1 MGLQSALST
10 ALTGMTAAET
20 TIDVTGNNVANAN
33 TVGFKESHV
42 NFATQFLQTQ
52 SIGSAPTDTSGGTN
66 PRQIGLGAKVSE
78 ITPKF
83 TQGTIQISANPLDLA
98 IQGDGFFIVEGSQ
111 GEHLYTRNGQF
122 KTNANNEIVT
132 ITGQRVLG
140 YSVDSNFAIQ
150 PTGLTPLQIP
160 LGAAAVAQATEN
172 VVMKGALN
180 PDLDDV
186 GTIPEIIQSGVL
198 SDGTK
203 EVPDGSTATLS
214 AQGRPND
221 TTSPTLG
228 AAPGSID
235 QGTYEYRVTFLDDSG
250 LNESPASDITS
261 LFIAG
266 PSPANKSIDLNN
278 IPTPPAGYTQ
288 MRIYRRNTTSS
299 VPASNDFRLV
309 DQVTA
314 ASSYPG
320 DTASDASIAGNL
332 QLNDQGLGNG
342 AYSYYVTFYNSS
354 SQEES
359 RPTARFGP
367 ITADATNTPRIWL
380 QNLPLPS
387 NNPATGGYDGIKI
400 YRNLANDPNTFH
412 EVATIPPNGPAG
424 TLNIA
429 AFAAAGEP
437 VSYIDS
443 SPDTGTGGISGNPT
457 INLDGPAIS
466 FGLPLVQVV
475 SRNGS
480 NYPNLFQTGEL
491 SFEGTKGGRKLEAR
505 TLTITNTTTVQE
517 LLNFMDESMGVVKT
531 APESTF
537 PSAGYGGTITPDSR
551 LQFTSNMG
559 IENALGVS
567 QSAFKFTPSGG
578 GATSS
583 IQIPF
588 TTTQEAT
595 NGHGATADF
604 VVYDSLGSPLNVRM
618 TTVLESIDS
627 TGARFRWIATSADN
641 VPDTGFSTLV
651 GTGVITTDGN
661 GKFLS
666 STNDHVVI
674 DRGNSPAI
682 SPLDFQVD
690 FSQVTGLSQKD
701 NTLSA
706 GSQDGFPAGTL
717 TSFIITETGRIQG
730 VFSNGSSRDLG
741 QLQMARFANN
751 SGLQQV
757 GQNMYTAGV
766 NSGLPV
772 QGDPGSQGMG
782 QITTGA
788 VELSNTDI
796 GQNLIELILASTQY
810 RGGARVITA
819 VQQLLDELLALRR

>member
-66 PRQIGLGAKVSE
+66 PRQVGLGAKVSE

-83 TQGTIQISANPLDLA
+83 TQGTIQISSNPLDLA

-172 VVMKGALN
+172 VTMKGALN

-186 GTIPEIIQSGVL
+186 GTTPQIIESGVL

-203 EVPDGSTATLS
+203 DFPVPDSTLS
-214 AQGRPND
+214 LTAQGRPTN
-221 TTSPTLG
+221 TTVLTGVSG
-228 AAPGSID
+228 GGSID
-235 QGTYEYRVTFLDDSG
+235 PGNYSYRVTFSDASG
-250 LNESPASDITS
+250 NESPASVITNELTIGAS
-261 LFIAG
+261 GYA
-266 PSPANKSIDLNN
+266 IDLSG
-278 IPTPPAGYTQ
+278 IPPAPAGYTT
-288 MRIYRRNTTSS
+288 MNLYRANSASGVAANQDYHRVYTGPPATTRTDTL
-299 VPASNDFRLV
+299 N
-309 DQVTA
+309 
-314 ASSYPG
+314 
-320 DTASDASIAGNL
+320 DTAIVAAPA
-332 QLNDQGLGNG
+332 LNDQGLGNG
-342 AYSYYVTFYNSS
+342 AYSYYVTYFNSS
-354 SQEES
+354 SLEES
-359 RPTARFGP
+359 RPTARLGP
-367 ITADATNTPRIWL
+367 VTTDATNTPRIWL
-380 QNLPLPS
+380 QNLPTPPS
-387 NNPATGGYDGIKI
+387 GGDYDGIKI
-400 YRNLANDPNTFH
+400 YRNLANDSNSFH
-412 EVATIPPNGPAG
+412 EVAQI
-424 TLNIA
+424 IA
-429 AFAAAGEP
+429 SGAP
-437 VSYIDS
+437 VSYMDS
-443 SPDTGTGGISGNPT
+443 SPDTGTGGISGNPLV
-457 INLDGPAIS
+457 NLDGPKINNS
-466 FGLPLVQVV
+466 IKLVDVV
-475 SRNGS
+475 SRTNS
-480 NYPNLFQTGEL
+480 TYSHPFQTGEL

-505 TLTITNTTTVQE
+505 TLTITSSTTVGE
-517 LLNFMDESMGVVKT
+517 LLSFMDEAMGVVKT
-531 APESTF
+531 ASESTF
-537 PSAGYGGTITPDSR
+537 PGSGYGGSISSDSR
-551 LQFTSNMG
+551 LEFKSNMG
-559 IENALGVS
+559 IENALEVS
-567 QSAFKFTPSGG
+567 LSAFKFTPSGG
-578 GATSS
+578 GAASS
-583 IQIPF
+583 VQLPF
-588 TTTQEAT
+588 TVTQQAT

-618 TTVLESIDS
+618 TTVLESIDA
-627 TGARFRWIATSADN
+627 TGAKFRWIATSADN
-641 VPDTGFSTLV
+641 VPSTGYDTVV

-666 STNDHVVI
+666 SSNDHI
-674 DRGNSPAI
+674 AIQRGNSPAL
-682 SPLDFQVD
+682 SPLDFKVD
-690 FSQVTGLSQKD
+690 FSQVTGLSQDD